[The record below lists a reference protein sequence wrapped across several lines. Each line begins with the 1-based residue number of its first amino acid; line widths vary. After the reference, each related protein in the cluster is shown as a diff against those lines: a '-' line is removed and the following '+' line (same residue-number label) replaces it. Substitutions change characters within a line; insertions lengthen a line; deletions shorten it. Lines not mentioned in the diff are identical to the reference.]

1 MKQALLYLSALTCIS
16 FETLQAQIPSY
27 VPTTDLVGWYGFNG
41 NANDASTAANH
52 LTNNGATPTTDRY
65 NVTNAAYN
73 FSGATQYLV
82 RNTPSFTFGATSS
95 FTVSFWMFKPTL
107 TYGIALMNSSGTNG
121 NFIWN
126 FQTGNTGSFQFGT
139 NKQGSAWAWAQSTY
153 AINQWYHVV
162 GTFANG
168 AMTLY
173 IDGVQAATNTYVHT
187 GALAVNLPFYVG
199 RGHGGNYFSGKID
212 DIGIWTRVLTLA
224 EIQGLYTGCDAT
236 LNVQPAD
243 VNATYGSN
251 AEFGVG
257 VTGTGVNYL
266 WQSNIGN
273 GWQSIP
279 NSGQYSGVFT
289 DTLTISNVTMINNNQ
304 LFRCI
309 ISQGASCGDTSDQA
323 ELTVCGEITQDPDDT
338 TVFINFGAQFAANSN
353 DPAATYVWQSDTG
366 SGWWTVTN
374 GGQYT
379 GATTK
384 TLAVN
389 TVTMAND
396 GQKFQAIITSGSCSD
411 TTEEAE
417 LTVINNVGIDENDL
431 LGIRVYPNPAKQFIT
446 IEIPASLMEA
456 KYVVVDQVGKIVL
469 AGTLVTLRTTL
480 ATHDLPAGVYVIRLG
495 DAASQSFVI
504 LP

>member
-1 MKQALLYLSALTCIS
+1 MKPTLRYLLAFAISAIG
-16 FETLQAQIPSY
+16 TLNAQVPSY
-27 VPTTDLVGWYGFNG
+27 VPTTNLVGWYGFNG
-41 NANDASTAANH
+41 NTNDASSAANN

-65 NVTNAAYN
+65 NVANAAYD

-126 FQTGNTGSFQFGT
+126 FQTGTTGSFQFGT

-153 AINQWYHVV
+153 ATNQWYHVV

-199 RGHGGNYFSGKID
+199 RGHGGNYYSGKID

-236 LNVQPAD
+236 LNTQPAD

-266 WQSNIGN
+266 WQSNIGS
-273 GWQSIP
+273 GWVNVP

-289 DTLTISNVTMINNNQ
+289 DTLTVSNVTMINNNQ

-366 SGWWTVTN
+366 SGWWAVAN
-374 GGQYT
+374 GGQYV
-379 GATTK
+379 GASTK
-384 TLAVN
+384 TLSIN
-389 TVTMAND
+389 TVNMANN
-396 GQKFQAIITSGSCSD
+396 GQEFRCLLTSGSCTD
-411 TTEEAE
+411 TTDEAE
-417 LTVINNVGIDENDL
+417 LTVINNIGVAEATLTEVKI
-431 LGIRVYPNPAKQFIT
+431 YPNPAGDVLTLYVPSTLTRQDFEVLNTLGQTVLSGEVNAQHIQ
-446 IEIPASLMEA
+446 IGIAHLPNG
-456 KYVVVDQVGKIVL
+456 KYVLTVG
-469 AGTLVTLRTTL
+469 GQY
-480 ATHDLPAGVYVIRLG
+480 HLP
-495 DAASQSFVI
+495 FVI
-504 LP
+504 AR